1 MAQMA
6 DTQGEAHRIG
16 ELIRQARVLQG
27 RSQADV
33 AADLGYHQSKI
44 SRLEGGRGTDDI
56 RVLREVAR
64 ILRIPPAHLG
74 LAETALEAEP
84 DDPETED
91 MLRRRTLLAASV
103 TMLATPA
110 PVAAAHPA
118 LVQALLPGV
127 LPAST
132 TEPSSAEQ
140 LRQRAM
146 NVRRLLTTCDY
157 AELERTLPGLITDL
171 RQAVRSSAQPEEVS
185 RFLATAYQTSASL
198 FLKRGDAGTAWL
210 AVGRAMA
217 EAERFGDPLV
227 LAASVRL
234 QAHVLVR
241 EQHARQAVTLIQHTA
256 SQLTGSYDRRS
267 PHHLAVLGLLLL
279 RGVTAA
285 SRAGD
290 RAATSE
296 FVTEAKEV
304 ARYIALD
311 QPDAWANFSPTN
323 VTLHQ
328 ISAAVSFG
336 DAGIAL
342 DAARPLM
349 RRHIPVPERRAA
361 LWIETARAYAQQGRL
376 ADGYQALRIAETCAA
391 QDVRRPAV
399 RELVADM
406 AARDRRRT
414 LPELHHFSRRL
425 GVPA

>member
-1 MAQMA
+1 MA

-16 ELIRQARVLQG
+16 ELLRQARVLRG

-44 SRLEGGRGTDDI
+44 SRLEGGRGTEDI

-64 ILRIPPAHLG
+64 VLRIPPAHLG

-103 TMLATPA
+103 TMLATPV
-110 PVAAAHPA
+110 PAAAHPA
-118 LVQALLPGV
+118 LVQALLPGA

-132 TEPSSAEQ
+132 TESSSAEQ

-157 AELERTLPGLITDL
+157 AELERTLPGLIMDL
-171 RQAVRSSAQPEEVS
+171 RQAARSSSQPEEVS

-210 AVGRAMA
+210 AAGRAMA

-285 SRAGD
+285 SRDGD

-296 FVTEAKEV
+296 FVAEAKEV
-304 ARYIALD
+304 AQYIALD
-311 QPDAWANFSPTN
+311 QPDVWANFSPTN

-414 LPELHHFSRRL
+414 LPELHYFSRRL

>member
-1 MAQMA
+1 MA

-16 ELIRQARVLQG
+16 ELLRQARVLRG

-44 SRLEGGRGTDDI
+44 SRLEGGRGTEDI

-64 ILRIPPAHLG
+64 VLRIPPAHLG
-74 LAETALEAEP
+74 LVETALEAEP

-103 TMLATPA
+103 TMLATPV
-110 PVAAAHPA
+110 PAAVAHPA
-118 LVQALLPGV
+118 LVQALLPGA

-132 TEPSSAEQ
+132 TEPPSAEQ

-171 RQAVRSSAQPEEVS
+171 RQAARSSGKPEEVS

-241 EQHARQAVTLIQHTA
+241 EQHGRQAVTLIQHTA

-296 FVTEAKEV
+296 FVAEAKEV
-304 ARYIALD
+304 AQYIALD
-311 QPDAWANFSPTN
+311 QPDIWANFSPTN

>member
-1 MAQMA
+1 MA

-56 RVLREVAR
+56 RVLRDVAR
-64 ILRIPPAHLG
+64 ILRIPQAHLG

-103 TMLATPA
+103 TMLATPT

-127 LPAST
+127 LPAPT
-132 TEPSSAEQ
+132 TEPSSVEQ
-140 LRQRAM
+140 FRQRAM

-157 AELERTLPGLITDL
+157 AELERTLPSLITDL
-171 RQAVRSSAQPEEVS
+171 RQAARSAAQPEEVS
-185 RFLATAYQTSASL
+185 RFMATAYQTSASL
-198 FLKRGDAGTAWL
+198 LLKRGDAGTAWL

-285 SRAGD
+285 SRADD

-304 ARYIALD
+304 AQYVALD
-311 QPDAWANFSPTN
+311 QPDVWANFSPTN

>member
-1 MAQMA
+1 MA

-16 ELIRQARVLQG
+16 ELLRQARVLRG

-44 SRLEGGRGTDDI
+44 SRLEGGRGTEDI
-56 RVLREVAR
+56 RVLRDVAR
-64 ILRIPPAHLG
+64 VLRIPPAHLG

-103 TMLATPA
+103 TMLATPVPA
-110 PVAAAHPA
+110 AAAHPA
-118 LVQALLPGV
+118 LVQALLPGA

-132 TEPSSAEQ
+132 TESPSAEQ

-171 RQAVRSSAQPEEVS
+171 RQAARSSSQPEEVS
-185 RFLATAYQTSASL
+185 RFLTTAYQTSASL

-296 FVTEAKEV
+296 FVAEAKEV
-304 ARYIALD
+304 AQYIALD
-311 QPDAWANFSPTN
+311 QPDVWANFSPTN

>member
-1 MAQMA
+1 MA

-16 ELIRQARVLQG
+16 ELLRQARVLRG

-44 SRLEGGRGTDDI
+44 SRLEGGRGTEDI

-64 ILRIPPAHLG
+64 VLRIPPAHLG

-103 TMLATPA
+103 TMLATPV
-110 PVAAAHPA
+110 PAAAHPA
-118 LVQALLPGV
+118 LVQALLPGA

-132 TEPSSAEQ
+132 TESPSAEQ

-171 RQAVRSSAQPEEVS
+171 RQAARSSRQPEEVS

-296 FVTEAKEV
+296 FVAEAKEV
-304 ARYIALD
+304 AQYVALD
-311 QPDAWANFSPTN
+311 QPDVWANFSPTN

>member
-16 ELIRQARVLQG
+16 ELLRQARVLRG

-44 SRLEGGRGTDDI
+44 SRLEGGRGTEDI

-64 ILRIPPAHLG
+64 VLRIPLAHLG

-118 LVQALLPGV
+118 LVQALLPGA
-127 LPAST
+127 LPASM
-132 TEPSSAEQ
+132 TEPPSAEQ

-171 RQAVRSSAQPEEVS
+171 RQAASSSAQPEEVS
-185 RFLATAYQTSASL
+185 GFLATAYQTSASL

-296 FVTEAKEV
+296 FVTEANEV
-304 ARYIALD
+304 AQYVALD
-311 QPDAWANFSPTN
+311 QPDVWANFSPTN

>member
-1 MAQMA
+1 MA

-16 ELIRQARVLQG
+16 ELLRQARVLRG

-44 SRLEGGRGTDDI
+44 SRLEGGRGTEDI

-64 ILRIPPAHLG
+64 VLRIPPAHLG
-74 LAETALEAEP
+74 LAETTLEAEP
-84 DDPETED
+84 DDPETEE

-103 TMLATPA
+103 TMLATPVPA
-110 PVAAAHPA
+110 AAAHPA
-118 LVQALLPGV
+118 LVQALLPGA
-127 LPAST
+127 LPASM
-132 TEPSSAEQ
+132 TEPPSAEQ

-171 RQAVRSSAQPEEVS
+171 RQAASSSAQPEEVS
-185 RFLATAYQTSASL
+185 GFLATAYQTSASL

-304 ARYIALD
+304 AQYVALD
-311 QPDAWANFSPTN
+311 EPDVWANFSPTN

-425 GVPA
+425 RIPA

>member
-1 MAQMA
+1 MA

-16 ELIRQARVLQG
+16 ELLRRARVLRG

-44 SRLEGGRGTDDI
+44 SRLEGGRGTEDI

-64 ILRIPPAHLG
+64 VLRIPPAHLG

-103 TMLATPA
+103 TMLATPV

-118 LVQALLPGV
+118 LVQALLPGAP
-127 LPAST
+127 PAST
-132 TEPSSAEQ
+132 TESPSAEQ

-157 AELERTLPGLITDL
+157 AELERTLPDLITDL
-171 RQAVRSSAQPEEVS
+171 RQAARSSRQPEEVS

-304 ARYIALD
+304 AQYVALD
-311 QPDAWANFSPTN
+311 QPDVWANFSPTN

>member
-1 MAQMA
+1 MA

-33 AADLGYHQSKI
+33 AGDLGYHQSKI

-91 MLRRRTLLAASV
+91 MLRRRTLLAAS
-103 TMLATPA
+103 TAMLAAPA

-118 LVQALLPGV
+118 LLQALLPGV
-127 LPAST
+127 LPTPT

-157 AELERTLPGLITDL
+157 AELERTLPSLITDL
-171 RQAVRSSAQPEEVS
+171 RQSVGSSTQPEEVS

-198 FLKRGDAGTAWL
+198 FLKRGDPGTAWL

-296 FVTEAKEV
+296 FVAEAKEV
-304 ARYIALD
+304 AQYVALD

-323 VTLHQ
+323 VALHQ

-342 DAARPLM
+342 DVARPLM

>member
-16 ELIRQARVLQG
+16 ELLRQARVLRG

-44 SRLEGGRGTDDI
+44 SRLEGGRGTEDI

-64 ILRIPPAHLG
+64 VLRIPPAHLG

-103 TMLATPA
+103 TMLATPV

-127 LPAST
+127 LAAST
-132 TEPSSAEQ
+132 TESPSAEQ

-146 NVRRLLTTCDY
+146 NVRQLLTTCDY
-157 AELERTLPGLITDL
+157 AELERTLPALITDL
-171 RQAVRSSAQPEEVS
+171 RHAARSSGQPEEVS

-296 FVTEAKEV
+296 FVAEAKEV
-304 ARYIALD
+304 AQYIALD
-311 QPDAWANFSPTN
+311 QPDIWANFSPPN

>member
-16 ELIRQARVLQG
+16 ELLRQARVLRG

-44 SRLEGGRGTDDI
+44 SRLEGGRGTEDI

-64 ILRIPPAHLG
+64 VLRIPPAHLG
-74 LAETALEAEP
+74 LVETALEAEP

-103 TMLATPA
+103 TMLATPV
-110 PVAAAHPA
+110 PAAVAHPA
-118 LVQALLPGV
+118 LVQALLPGA

-132 TEPSSAEQ
+132 TEPPSAEQ

-171 RQAVRSSAQPEEVS
+171 RQAARSSGKPEEVS

-241 EQHARQAVTLIQHTA
+241 EQHGRQAVTLIQHTA

-296 FVTEAKEV
+296 FVAEAKEV
-304 ARYIALD
+304 AQYIALD
-311 QPDAWANFSPTN
+311 QPDIWANFSPTN

>member
-1 MAQMA
+1 MA

-16 ELIRQARVLQG
+16 ELLRQARVLRG

-44 SRLEGGRGTDDI
+44 SRLEGGRGTEDI

-64 ILRIPPAHLG
+64 VLRIPPAHLG

-103 TMLATPA
+103 TMLATPVPA
-110 PVAAAHPA
+110 VAAHPA

-132 TEPSSAEQ
+132 TESPSAEQ

-171 RQAVRSSAQPEEVS
+171 RHAARSSGQPEEVS

-296 FVTEAKEV
+296 FVAEAKEV
-304 ARYIALD
+304 AQYIALD
-311 QPDAWANFSPTN
+311 QPDVWANFSPTN

>member
-1 MAQMA
+1 MA
-6 DTQGEAHRIG
+6 DTQGEAHRVG
-16 ELIRQARVLQG
+16 ELLRQARVLRG

-44 SRLEGGRGTDDI
+44 SRLEGGRGTEDI

-64 ILRIPPAHLG
+64 VLRIPPAHLG

-91 MLRRRTLLAASV
+91 MLRRRNLLAASV
-103 TMLATPA
+103 TMLATPV
-110 PVAAAHPA
+110 PVATAHPA
-118 LVQALLPGV
+118 LVQALLPGA

-132 TEPSSAEQ
+132 TESPSAEQ

-171 RQAVRSSAQPEEVS
+171 RQAARSSGQPEEVS

-296 FVTEAKEV
+296 FVAEAKDV
-304 ARYIALD
+304 AQYVALD
-311 QPDAWANFSPTN
+311 QPDVWANFSPTN

>member
-1 MAQMA
+1 
-6 DTQGEAHRIG
+6 
-16 ELIRQARVLQG
+16 
-27 RSQADV
+27 
-33 AADLGYHQSKI
+33 
-44 SRLEGGRGTDDI
+44 
-56 RVLREVAR
+56 
-64 ILRIPPAHLG
+64 
-74 LAETALEAEP
+74 
-84 DDPETED
+84 

>member
-1 MAQMA
+1 MA

-16 ELIRQARVLQG
+16 ELLRQARVLRG

-44 SRLEGGRGTDDI
+44 SRLEGGRGTEDI

-64 ILRIPPAHLG
+64 VLRIPPAHLG

-103 TMLATPA
+103 TMLANPA
-110 PVAAAHPA
+110 PVAEAHPA
-118 LVQALLPGV
+118 LVQALLPGA
-127 LPAST
+127 LPSST
-132 TEPSSAEQ
+132 SESPSAEQ

-146 NVRRLLTTCDY
+146 NVRQLLTTCDY

-171 RQAVRSSAQPEEVS
+171 RQAARSSGQPEEVS

-296 FVTEAKEV
+296 FVAEAKEV
-304 ARYIALD
+304 AQYVALD
-311 QPDAWANFSPTN
+311 EPDVWANFSPTN

>member
-1 MAQMA
+1 MA

-16 ELIRQARVLQG
+16 ELLRQARVLRG

-44 SRLEGGRGTDDI
+44 SRLEGGRGTEDI

-64 ILRIPPAHLG
+64 VLRIPPAHLG

-110 PVAAAHPA
+110 PMAAAHPA
-118 LVQALLPGV
+118 LVQALLPGA

-132 TEPSSAEQ
+132 AESPSAEQ

-171 RQAVRSSAQPEEVS
+171 RQAARSSRQPEEVS

-296 FVTEAKEV
+296 FVAEAKEV
-304 ARYIALD
+304 AQYVALD
-311 QPDAWANFSPTN
+311 QPDVWANFSPTN

>member
-1 MAQMA
+1 MA

-16 ELIRQARVLQG
+16 ELLRQARVLLG

-44 SRLEGGRGTDDI
+44 SRLEGGRGTEDI

-64 ILRIPPAHLG
+64 VLRIPPAHLG

-84 DDPETED
+84 DYPETED

-103 TMLATPA
+103 TMLATPV
-110 PVAAAHPA
+110 PAAAHPA
-118 LVQALLPGV
+118 LVQALLPGA

-132 TEPSSAEQ
+132 TESPSAEQ

-157 AELERTLPGLITDL
+157 AELERTLPSLITDL
-171 RQAVRSSAQPEEVS
+171 RQAARSSRQPEEVS

-241 EQHARQAVTLIQHTA
+241 ERHARQAVRLIQHTA

-296 FVTEAKEV
+296 FVAEAKEV
-304 ARYIALD
+304 AQYVALD
-311 QPDAWANFSPTN
+311 QPDVWANFSPTN

-414 LPELHHFSRRL
+414 LPELHHFNRRL